1 MNARQVALD
10 VLLAVIGKGQSATA
24 VLPAMLAQCS
34 KRDRAL
40 AQALVYGVL
49 RSHHRLNWLSN
60 QLLKKKFGPKDL
72 DLQLILEMA
81 LHQLFEMRVPDH
93 AAVNS
98 AIEQVN
104 ARKKSWAKGVV
115 NAVLRT
121 AIREQESLLDKAKRK
136 EVPAYS
142 APIWLI
148 NQLKNDWPKHWR
160 DVLDASNQ
168 APPMALRVNAQKHE
182 LAHYQSL
189 LDKAGIVSS
198 TAKQLANIDQLTYGL
213 CLDKP
218 VDVDV
223 LPDFSNGGVSVQD
236 FAPQFSAHLLNA
248 QNDERVLDA
257 CAAPGGKTCHI
268 LERAPN
274 VQVTAVDVEPAR
286 LTKVHENLKRLNL
299 NAELISADI
308 CDVDTWWNGKP
319 FDKILL
325 DVPCSATG
333 VIRRHPDIKVL
344 RKSSDIQPLVDLQA
358 KCLDAIWHTLKQ
370 GGTLLY
376 ATCSVFK
383 QENEAQIKAFLAR
396 TPNAVLAGL
405 DLGVGV
411 DTGFGHQL
419 LPSNTLNTDG
429 FFYAKLTKQAIQ

>member
-1 MNARQVALD
+1 MSARQVALD
-10 VLLAVIGKGQSATA
+10 VLLAVVGKGQSATV
-24 VLPAMLAQCS
+24 VLPTALANCS

-60 QLLKKKFGPKDL
+60 QLLKKKFSPKDL

-115 NAVLRT
+115 NAVLRN
-121 AIREQESLLDKAKRK
+121 AIREQDELLDKAKRK

-142 APIWLI
+142 APAWLI
-148 NQLKNDWPKHWR
+148 NQLKSDWPKQWR
-160 DVLDASNQ
+160 DVLEASNQ
-168 APPMALRVNAQKHE
+168 APPMTLRVNAQKYD
-182 LAHYQSL
+182 AVGYQKML
-189 LDKAGIVSS
+189 NTAGIASS
-198 TAKQLANIDQLTYGL
+198 TASELANVDQLTHGL

-223 LPDFSNGGVSVQD
+223 LPEFSNGGVSVQD
-236 FAPQFSAHLLNA
+236 FAPQLSAHLLDA
-248 QNDERVLDA
+248 KDGERVLDA

-268 LERAPN
+268 LERAPKAD
-274 VQVTAVDVEPAR
+274 VTAVDVEPAR
-286 LTKVHENLKRLNL
+286 LSKVHENLKRLNL
-299 NAELISADI
+299 NAELMSADI
-308 CDVDTWWNGKP
+308 CDTAKWWSGEA

-344 RKSSDIQPLVDLQA
+344 RKPSDIQPLVDLQA
-358 KCLDAIWHTLKQ
+358 QCVDAIWPTLKA

-383 QENEAQIKAFLAR
+383 QENELQINAFLER
-396 TPNAVLAGL
+396 MPDAVLQPL
-405 DLGVGV
+405 DLGIGM

-419 LPSNTLNTDG
+419 LPSNALNTDG
-429 FFYAKLTKQAIQ
+429 FFYAKLLKQSD

>member
-24 VLPAMLAQCS
+24 VLPAALASCT

-49 RSHHRLNWLSN
+49 RSHHRLNWLAN
-60 QLLKKKFGPKDL
+60 QLLKKKFSPKDL

-104 ARKKSWAKGVV
+104 GRKKSWAKGVV
-115 NAVLRT
+115 NAVLRN
-121 AIREQESLLDKAKRK
+121 AIREQDDLLDRVKRK
-136 EVPAYS
+136 EIPAYS
-142 APIWLI
+142 APTWLI

-160 DVLDASNQ
+160 DVLEASNQ
-168 APPMALRVNAQKHE
+168 APPMVLRVNAQKHDVV
-182 LAHYQSL
+182 HYQNL
-189 LDKAGIVSS
+189 LDQAGIVSS
-198 TAKQLANIDQLTYGL
+198 TAKQLAHVGQLTHGL
-213 CLDKP
+213 CLDSP
-218 VDVDV
+218 VDVDI
-223 LPDFSNGGVSVQD
+223 LPEFSNGGVSVQD

-248 QNDERVLDA
+248 QDGERVLDA
-257 CAAPGGKTCHI
+257 CCAPGGKTCHI
-268 LERAPN
+268 LECAP
-274 VQVTAVDVEPAR
+274 QADVTAVDVEPAR
-286 LTKVHENLKRLNL
+286 LSKVHENLKRLNL

-308 CDVDTWWNGKP
+308 CKVDKWWGGKL

-344 RKSSDIQPLVDLQA
+344 RKPSDIQPLVDLQA
-358 KCLDAIWHTLKQ
+358 KCLDAIWPTLKA

-383 QENEAQIKAFLAR
+383 QENESQIKAFLSR
-396 TPNAVLAGL
+396 TPDAVLKPL
-405 DLGVGV
+405 DLGVGM

-419 LPSNTLNTDG
+419 LPSNALNTDG
-429 FFYAKLTKQAIQ
+429 FFYAKLLKQSD

>member
-1 MNARQVALD
+1 MGRVVNARQVALEA
-10 VLLAVIGKGQSATA
+10 LLAVIGKGQSATA
-24 VLPAMLAQCS
+24 VLPVMLSPCA

-49 RSHHRLNWLSN
+49 RSHHRLSWLSN

-93 AAVNS
+93 ASVNS
-98 AIEQVN
+98 AIELVN
-104 ARKKSWAKGVV
+104 VRKKVWAKGVV

-142 APIWLI
+142 TPTWLI
-148 NQLKNDWPKHWR
+148 NQLKTDWPKHWR

-168 APPMALRVNAQKHE
+168 APPMALRVNARRYTAQQ
-182 LAHYQSL
+182 YQAL
-189 LDKAGIVSS
+189 LEKAGMTSK
-198 TAKQLANIDQLTYGL
+198 TTQHLTHGL
-213 CLDKP
+213 CLDAP

-223 LPDFSNGGVSVQD
+223 LPEFSSGGVSVQD

-248 QNDERVLDA
+248 QNGERVLDA
-257 CAAPGGKTCHI
+257 CCAPGGKTCHI

-274 VQVTAVDVEPAR
+274 AQVTAVDVEPLR
-286 LTKVHENLKRLNL
+286 LSKVHENLKRLNL

-344 RKSSDIQPLVDLQA
+344 RKPSDIHPLVDLQA
-358 KCLDAIWHTLKQ
+358 QCLDAVWPVLKT

-383 QENEAQIKAFLAR
+383 QENEAQIQAFLSR
-396 TPNAVLAGL
+396 TPNAVLQTL
-405 DLGVGV
+405 DFDVGV

-419 LPSNTLNTDG
+419 LPSHALNTDG
-429 FFYAKLTKQAIQ
+429 FFYAKLCKKLC